1 MEEELYDYIN
11 PKLREI
17 QTVRAS
23 IRTILFNAWTRYV
36 YIERC
41 VYDSHS
47 TRREEEETSANTVG
61 LTEPP

>member
-23 IRTILFNAWTRYV
+23 IRTILFNAWTRLYISNGV
-36 YIERC
+36 YMIR
-41 VYDSHS
+41 
-47 TRREEEETSANTVG
+47 TRHDEKKKKHRRTPSV
-61 LTEPP
+61 